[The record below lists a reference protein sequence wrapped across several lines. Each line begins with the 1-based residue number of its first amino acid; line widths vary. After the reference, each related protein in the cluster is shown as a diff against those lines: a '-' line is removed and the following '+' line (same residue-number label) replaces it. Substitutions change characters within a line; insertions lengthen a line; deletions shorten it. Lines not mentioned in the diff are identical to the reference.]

1 VIDLYTNILP
11 TIGKGPQDTN
21 TFLAMAKTLVDQG
34 VTAIVATPMYKVN
47 EIQNSIQS
55 YVDKA
60 NERLQH
66 SFIPLTI
73 LPGQQMVL
81 QEGLVQAL
89 ERNECITLNH
99 SKKYMLLQLPNEL
112 SALAVESILYQ
123 LQLKGIVPIIS
134 EPERHRSFLENPD
147 NLYELVQKGAIV
159 QLSADSL
166 IGRNGRKEKKAAV
179 SFIGCGLAHVIASG
193 VNVDT
198 YEHYSLPKAYDCIAR
213 QFGNQ
218 ILYKL
223 MENADYIIEGKAVFK
238 EQPERIKKGKFLG
251 IL

>member
-1 VIDLYTNILP
+1 MIDLYTNILP

-99 SKKYMLLQLPNEL
+99 SKKYMLLQIPNEL
-112 SALAVESILYQ
+112 SAFSVEAILYQ
-123 LQLKGIVPIIS
+123 LQLKGIIPIIN
-134 EPERHRSFLENPD
+134 EPERQRNFLENPD
-147 NLYELVQKGAIV
+147 YLYELVQKGAIV

-166 IGRNGRKEKKAAV
+166 VGRNGRKEKKAAV

-193 VNVDT
+193 VNADT
-198 YEHYSLPKAYDCIAR
+198 YERYSLPKAYDLVSK

-218 ILYKL
+218 VLYKL
-223 MENADYIIEGKAVFK
+223 MENAYYVIEGKAIFK
-238 EQPERIKKGKFLG
+238 EQPEKIKKGKFLG